1 VFAPGPVV
9 CRPEEL
15 DVTGRRLV
23 GDGAIR
29 YREVFEAAGADVPPD
44 DDEAHVPDPLLL
56 LERAGAFGAAGLV
69 EPLYVREPDA
79 RPQR

>member
-1 VFAPGPVV
+1 VG
-9 CRPEEL
+9 
-15 DVTGRRLV
+15 GQRLV

-29 YREVFEAAGADVPPD
+29 YRAVFEAAGADVPPD
-44 DDEAHVPDPLLL
+44 DDAAHMPDPLLL
-56 LERAGAFGAAGLV
+56 LERAGDFGPAQLV